1 MFYYLLVFCFN
12 FFFNIFKTLE
22 IKYTYQNKIKALMI
36 NSVFIN
42 LVSLTATF
50 FSLER
55 LFDGDYLIVL
65 FYTAGS
71 VVGKWFAMTHIENIR
86 HRVLQILN
94 KKSE

>member
-1 MFYYLLVFCFN
+1 MFYYLLVLCFN

-42 LVSLTATF
+42 LVSLIATF

-55 LFDGDYLIVL
+55 LFEGDYLIVI
-65 FYTAGS
+65 FYIGGS
-71 VVGKWFAMTHIENIR
+71 VIGKWFAMTHIENIR
-86 HRVLQILN
+86 YRVLQFLN
-94 KKSE
+94 KNK